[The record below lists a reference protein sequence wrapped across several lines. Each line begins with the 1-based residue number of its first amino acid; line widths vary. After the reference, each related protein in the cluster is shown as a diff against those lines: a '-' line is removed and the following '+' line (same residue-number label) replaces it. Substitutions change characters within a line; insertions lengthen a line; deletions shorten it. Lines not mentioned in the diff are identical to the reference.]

1 MERHDSTAD
10 DSGTFAQLTD
20 SDRHAQA
27 EHDPY
32 SALRVPAFRR
42 YMSGNFLAIL
52 GLQMQSAAVAW
63 EVYDRTGAPI
73 SLALVGLVQVL
84 PVLGLAIFAGHVAD
98 RFNRRYIIMSAVVA
112 ISACSAGLAVVS
124 ALQAPV
130 WLIYICL
137 FLAGIARAFQ
147 QPAKASMMPQLMKRR
162 DFPNAVT
169 WNSAAFQLASVLGPA
184 LAGVIIAVFK
194 KPAIVFVCDS
204 SFALCFLAI
213 LTQVRYRR
221 RKKSG
226 PQPFNFENLAAGAK
240 FVWKTKIILAA
251 STLDMFGVLFGAAV
265 ALLPIYAKD
274 VLKVGSV
281 GFGIM
286 QSAPAF
292 GAVSM
297 SFLMSHR
304 PPMKKAGRSL
314 ILAVIGFGVATIVF
328 GFSRWFPLSVVMLFM
343 TGAMDNVSVIV
354 RQSLIQ
360 LLTPDEMRGR
370 VSAING
376 MFISISNEVGDIES
390 GSVAEAL
397 KGWLGFT
404 VVGAATFSAVSGG
417 AGTLLVVGA
426 ICWLFP
432 ELLRFGRL
440 DSALPKEE
448 PISPR
453 EAVGDECIE
462 SEAPRTAG

>member
-20 SDRHAQA
+20 SGRNARVG
-27 EHDPY
+27 HDPY

-42 YMSGNFLAIL
+42 YMGGNFLAIL

-124 ALQAPV
+124 ALQGPV
-130 WLIYICL
+130 WMIYACL

-147 QPAKASMMPQLMKRR
+147 QPAKASMMPLLMKRR

-213 LTQVRYRR
+213 LTRVRYRR
-221 RKKSG
+221 RNNSG

-240 FVWKTKIILAA
+240 FVWNTKIILAA

-281 GFGIM
+281 GFG
-286 QSAPAF
+286 
-292 GAVSM
+292 
-297 SFLMSHR
+297 
-304 PPMKKAGRSL
+304 
-314 ILAVIGFGVATIVF
+314 
-328 GFSRWFPLSVVMLFM
+328 
-343 TGAMDNVSVIV
+343 
-354 RQSLIQ
+354 
-360 LLTPDEMRGR
+360 
-370 VSAING
+370 
-376 MFISISNEVGDIES
+376 
-390 GSVAEAL
+390 
-397 KGWLGFT
+397 
-404 VVGAATFSAVSGG
+404 
-417 AGTLLVVGA
+417 
-426 ICWLFP
+426 
-432 ELLRFGRL
+432 
-440 DSALPKEE
+440 
-448 PISPR
+448 
-453 EAVGDECIE
+453 
-462 SEAPRTAG
+462 